1 VTPGPIAAEPVD
13 ALAFCGRVPWPL
25 ISELSDGED
34 VAACYVVRDSRK
46 LQTKSNQDYLRLTLG
61 DRTGTIDGVVWDQ
74 IEVWEPVCTAKAV
87 VGIRGK
93 VSFYQGRPQL
103 RVVSAAP
110 VRTTAAE
117 LAYLLPTSPRDQARM
132 ERELEAIVASVRDRH
147 LRSLL
152 MRCLGPETELGA
164 AYRQHP
170 AATRNH
176 HAYVSG
182 LLEHSVSVASAC
194 DRLAEHYATQGV
206 HLDRDLLVT
215 GALLHDIGKIRE
227 LDPPPATAYTT
238 AGRLLGHIVLGMQ
251 MVQREAAKIPGFP
264 EDRLLHLQHL
274 IASHQGKPEW
284 DSPRVPQVLE
294 AMVLHYADDLDAK
307 VNQARTLLSSVAP
320 GEWSDYDRSLGRS
333 FLRLPGEPPAPPPT
347 AADDAD
353 DPGGVID
360 LFRD

>member
-1 VTPGPIAAEPVD
+1 
-13 ALAFCGRVPWPL
+13 
-25 ISELSDGED
+25 
-34 VAACYVVRDSRK
+34 
-46 LQTKSNQDYLRLTLG
+46 
-61 DRTGTIDGVVWDQ
+61 
-74 IEVWEPVCTAKAV
+74 
-87 VGIRGK
+87 
-93 VSFYQGRPQL
+93 
-103 RVVSAAP
+103 
-110 VRTTAAE
+110 
-117 LAYLLPTSPRDQARM
+117 
-132 ERELEAIVASVRDRH
+132 
-147 LRSLL
+147 
-152 MRCLGPETELGA
+152 
-164 AYRQHP
+164 
-170 AATRNH
+170 
-176 HAYVSG
+176 
-182 LLEHSVSVASAC
+182 
-194 DRLAEHYATQGV
+194 
-206 HLDRDLLVT
+206 
-215 GALLHDIGKIRE
+215 
-227 LDPPPATAYTT
+227 
-238 AGRLLGHIVLGMQ
+238 